1 MHAAWFTPRRARPG
15 FSGPVL
21 GILSLLALGCSWMG
35 GKAGPP
41 PTSPYQDGLLLLA
54 EGDFEGANEAFR
66 ESAASCESGREG
78 RRAILFLSFLELDPR
93 NPNAHPDSAA
103 LMAMRFL
110 FLPIS
115 PPAEALQAEGLYVAA
130 LDRGADPGLRPDPNA
145 PGFAIRFE
153 RCGEPAPSG
162 EEPPLPVL
170 DRPTSSV
177 LQNLA
182 AERTALSARNE
193 ALQRTVEEL
202 QEELERIR
210 GLMKLPDTTLVRR
223 PSGS

>member
-1 MHAAWFTPRRARPG
+1 MREQWVFPRRAR
-15 FSGPVL
+15 SGLPALVL
-21 GILSLLALGCSWMG
+21 GILSLIAFGCSWMG
-35 GKAGPP
+35 GRAGPSS
-41 PTSPYQDGLLLLA
+41 TSPYENGLSLLA
-54 EGDFEGANEAFR
+54 EGDFEGADEAFR

-78 RRAILFLSFLELDPR
+78 RRAILFLSLLELDPR

-110 FLPIS
+110 FLPLS

-130 LDRGADPGLRPDPNA
+130 LDRGADPGLRPDPES

-153 RCGEPAPSG
+153 RCGEPVPSG

-170 DRPTSSV
+170 DRPTSSL
-177 LQNLA
+177 LQRLD
-182 AERTALSARNE
+182 AERSSLTARNE

-202 QEELERIR
+202 QAELERIR
-210 GLMKLPDTTLVRR
+210 GLMKLPDTTRVRR